1 MREKSERAV
10 KTRQDIL
17 DVVNYSWRAFEND
30 VANIVVWICDIK
42 GRKGKELYCR
52 RLYVIIWR
60 IWIDDAWEKFML
72 HFLYKYFFFLF
83 SVKISLIAVVS
94 HSETVS
100 LRGTF
105 VASLRK
111 ISSKVIK
118 YQPVQLRTYPG
129 LRAFENPNNYRQ
141 LRPRRRRDAAPEPEL
156 PPAMAKR

>member
-1 MREKSERAV
+1 
-10 KTRQDIL
+10 
-17 DVVNYSWRAFEND
+17 
-30 VANIVVWICDIK
+30 
-42 GRKGKELYCR
+42 
-52 RLYVIIWR
+52 
-60 IWIDDAWEKFML
+60 ML